1 MVRGRFFASL
11 LAVALLA
18 GATGACGSS
27 GGKGTGSAPGA
38 AVKPDE
44 CGLAAF
50 AAAKKPV
57 EVTFWHAMTRANA
70 QWLTKTVQTFNASQH
85 DVHVKLLAFP
95 TYQDALTKYKAG
107 LTTGDIPDVAQLEET
122 TVQVMLDSQST
133 IPMQACVDADHYSLT
148 DFVPRAIAY
157 YTTGGVLRAM
167 PWSVSNPVLFY
178 DASAFRKAGLDP
190 SKPPRTFAEIE
201 ADSRKIVA
209 SGAARHGI
217 ALRVEPYIFEYLNAK
232 SGGTLVNN
240 ANGRTARATAAT
252 IDTPVAN
259 AIWTWW
265 KHMVQSGL
273 ALNTGS
279 TPGNIDHLLAVG
291 NHDAAMTFEA
301 SGVLGTVRQVLQS
314 GEFKGVQVMA
324 APLPELQVG
333 GGVPVGDGAL
343 WIPKNIAP
351 EKRAAAW
358 QFVKYLSSPEQQA
371 ALSIE
376 GGYVPIRQ
384 SAASVPA
391 LRAEWQSDPSF
402 RAGYAQLLS
411 GTVSAANTGSLI
423 GDYQGVRDAV
433 KDGMSAMLMQNM
445 TPEQALQLAQREAT
459 QKIQNYNSRVGA

>member
-1 MVRGRFFASL
+1 MVRGRFVASL
-11 LAVALLA
+11 LTVALLA
-18 GATGACGSS
+18 GVTGACGSS
-27 GGKGTGSAPGA
+27 GSKGAGSAPGA
-38 AVKPDE
+38 AVKPDD
-44 CGLAAF
+44 CGLTAF
-50 AAAKKPV
+50 ASAKKPV
-57 EVTFWHAMTRANA
+57 EVTFWHSMTRANA
-70 QWLTKTVQTFNASQH
+70 DWLGKTVQAFNASQH
-85 DVHVKLLAFP
+85 DVHVKLLSIP
-95 TYQDALTKYKAG
+95 TYEDTLTKYKAG
-107 LTTGDIPDVAQLEET
+107 LTTGDLPDVVQLEET

-133 IPMQACVDADHYSLT
+133 IPMQACVDADHYSFT
-148 DFVPRAIAY
+148 DFVPRALAY
-157 YTTGGVLRAM
+157 YSTGGVLHAM

-190 SKPPRTFAEIE
+190 NKPPLTFAEIE
-201 ADSRKIVA
+201 ADSRRIVA

-232 SGGTLVNN
+232 SGSTLVNN
-240 ANGRTARATAAT
+240 GNGRDARATAAT
-252 IDTPVAN
+252 IDTPTAN

-265 KHMVQSGL
+265 KQMVQSGL

-324 APLPELQVG
+324 APLPELHSG

-343 WIPKNIAP
+343 WIPKSIAP

-371 ALSIE
+371 SLALE
-376 GGYVPIRQ
+376 GGYAPIRQ

-391 LRAEWQSDPSF
+391 LQAEWRADPSF
-402 RAGYAQLLS
+402 RAGYDQLLS
-411 GTVSAANTGSLI
+411 GTVSAANVGSLI

-433 KDGMSAMLMQNM
+433 RDGMSAMLLQNT

-459 QKIQNYNSRVGA
+459 QKIQSYNTRLGA

>member
-1 MVRGRFFASL
+1 
-11 LAVALLA
+11 
-18 GATGACGSS
+18 
-27 GGKGTGSAPGA
+27 
-38 AVKPDE
+38 
-44 CGLAAF
+44 
-50 AAAKKPV
+50 
-57 EVTFWHAMTRANA
+57 
-70 QWLTKTVQTFNASQH
+70 
-85 DVHVKLLAFP
+85 
-95 TYQDALTKYKAG
+95 
-107 LTTGDIPDVAQLEET
+107 
-122 TVQVMLDSQST
+122 
-133 IPMQACVDADHYSLT
+133 MQACVDADHYSLT
-148 DFVPRAIAY
+148 DFVPRALAY
-157 YTTGGVLRAM
+157 YSTAGVLRAM
-167 PWSVSNPVLFY
+167 PWNVSNPVLFY

-190 SKPPRTFAEIE
+190 NKPPRTFAEIE
-201 ADSRKIVA
+201 AESRKIVA
-209 SGAARHGI
+209 SGAAKHGI

-240 ANGRTARATAAT
+240 GNGRTARATAAT

-279 TPGNIDHLLAVG
+279 APGNIDHLLAVG

-358 QFVKYLSSPEQQA
+358 QLVKYLSSREQQA
-371 ALSIE
+371 ALSIA
-376 GGYVPIRQ
+376 GGYAPTRK
-384 SAASVPA
+384 SAALQPA

-402 RAGYAQLLS
+402 RAGYDQLLS

-423 GDYQGVRDAV
+423 GDYQGVRASV
-433 KDGMSAMLMQNM
+433 KDGLSAMLMQNL

-459 QKIQNYNSRVGA
+459 QKIQSYNTRVGA